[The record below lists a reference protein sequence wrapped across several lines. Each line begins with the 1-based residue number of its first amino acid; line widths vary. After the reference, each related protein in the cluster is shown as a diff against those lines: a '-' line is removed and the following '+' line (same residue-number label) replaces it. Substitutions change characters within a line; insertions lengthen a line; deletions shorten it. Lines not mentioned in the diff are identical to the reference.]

1 MTVTGD
7 QHLVKQ
13 INKSLVLETIRWHS
27 PISRAQV
34 SQVTGLNKGTV
45 SSLVNELIQSDL
57 VRETGPGQSS
67 GGRKPLMLLFHHLAG
82 YAIGVDLRVDSIS
95 AVLTDLQGNIIE
107 RTEQPL
113 QTNDVEKVCSILKDA
128 IHSLI
133 AKAPE
138 SAYGVVG
145 IGVGVPGIVDEN
157 GTILFAPN
165 LKWQNVPLQHV
176 LAAEFQLPVV
186 IDNEARTGAQ
196 GEKQFGAGQESSN
209 LVYISVGHGIGTGV
223 VMNKELYKGS
233 RGFSGEAGHFSI
245 ETNGELCSCGNRGC
259 WELYASE
266 KALFRQAARLT
277 EVQQQLRQTG
287 KDSPDMELLV
297 SLAANGNAAV
307 IGLFQQIGMYLGI
320 GITNLIN
327 IFNPESIILGNRM
340 TIAQPWIQETL
351 FHTVAERALP
361 YHQQQ
366 LQILFSQLGMD
377 STVVGAASFA
387 ISQFFTRTKVLVD

>member
-1 MTVTGD
+1 MSVTGD

-45 SSLVNELIQSDL
+45 SSLVNELILSDL

-95 AVLTDLQGNIIE
+95 AVLTDLQGTIVE

-113 QTNDVEKVCSILKDA
+113 PTNDVETVCNILKEA

-138 SAYGVVG
+138 SAYGIVG
-145 IGVGVPGIVDEN
+145 IGIGVPGIVDEK

-165 LKWQNVPLQHV
+165 LKWENVPLQQM
-176 LAAEFQLPVV
+176 LAAEFDIPVV

-196 GEKQFGAGQESSN
+196 GEKQFGAGQEFSN
-209 LVYISVGHGIGTGV
+209 LVYFSVGHGIGTGI

-233 RGFSGEAGHFSI
+233 RGFSGEAGHISI
-245 ETNGELCSCGNRGC
+245 ETNGERCSCGNHGC

-266 KALFRQAARLT
+266 KALFQQASKLT
-277 EVQQQLRQTG
+277 EVQQQLQHTG
-287 KDSPDMELLV
+287 KSSPDMDLLV
-297 SLAANGNAAV
+297 SLAARGNESV
-307 IGLFQQIGMYLGI
+307 IGLFQQIGTYLGI
-320 GITNLIN
+320 GIANLIN
-327 IFNPESIILGNRM
+327 IFNPESIIVGNRM
-340 TIAQPWIQETL
+340 AIAKPWIVESL
-351 FHTVAERALP
+351 LRVVEERALP

-377 STVVGAASFA
+377 STVQGAASFA
-387 ISQFFTRTKVLVD
+387 ISQFFTRTKVFVD